1 MRNVRRKQVDQNRKR
16 RKVVFLTFGILLSI
30 YLTFSLIFGENGLI
44 RYIKLKS
51 TRDSMMA
58 ETIVVK
64 DRNKDMKDQIEA
76 VENEPEVV
84 EELAR
89 EYGLTKKGPFRYS
102 QKLCKRVIPAA
113 CLKADRRESIFPV
126 SGYLINFFR
135 V

>member
-44 RYIKLKS
+44 RYIELKS

-64 DRNKDMKDQIEA
+64 DRNQDMKDQIEA

-89 EYGLTKKGPFRYS
+89 EYGLTKEGELIFKFES
-102 QKLCKRVIPAA
+102 Q
-113 CLKADRRESIFPV
+113 E
-126 SGYLINFFR
+126 
-135 V
+135 

>member
-16 RKVVFLTFGILLSI
+16 RKVVFLTFCILLSI

-51 TRDSMMA
+51 IRDTMMA

-64 DRNKDMKDQIEA
+64 DRNQDMKDQIEA

-89 EYGLTKKGPFRYS
+89 EYGLTKKGELIFKFDS
-102 QKLCKRVIPAA
+102 Q
-113 CLKADRRESIFPV
+113 E
-126 SGYLINFFR
+126 
-135 V
+135 